1 MLPTILLT
9 SLLLAANATA
19 PGAAL
24 ASAQQEAAP
33 TPAAEQ
39 VVRRYMAAY
48 NQQDV
53 RAVLAFLAD
62 EITWFSIQGDSV
74 SVQARGKAAFESFL
88 GKYFANNPTSRS
100 EVEQAQVLGPFVSIV
115 ERATWKAKSG
125 EQTQAALAVYEV
137 QEGKIRRVWYYAA
150 VR

>member
-1 MLPTILLT
+1 MIPTLLLT
-9 SLLLAANATA
+9 SLLLAANTA
-19 PGAAL
+19 APQPAP
-24 ASAQQEAAP
+24 ASTQQEVIP
-33 TPAAEQ
+33 TPAVEQ
-39 VVRRYMAAY
+39 VVRQYMAAY

-53 RAVLAFLAD
+53 QATLAFLAD

-100 EVEQAQVLGPFVSIV
+100 EVEQALVLGPFVSII

-125 EQTQAALAVYEV
+125 EQTQASLAVYEV
-137 QEGKIRRVWYYAA
+137 QDGKIRRVWYHAA